1 VRKQSCERDCI
12 CSVII
17 TPGGTKKPF
26 IVSLILPSYVVH
38 AMMLNDHL
46 VMYLDNLMP
55 YCTVDGSCNE
65 GISFHGDSTS
75 PPTAIVDGCCNQGIS
90 FDIWRLQSFQI
101 AQCIDL
107 VNRCHYD
114 VVLLADHSITH

>member
-1 VRKQSCERDCI
+1 MKESLLM
-12 CSVII
+12 VI
-17 TPGGTKKPF
+17 
-26 IVSLILPSYVVH
+26 VQ
-38 AMMLNDHL
+38 A
-46 VMYLDNLMP
+46 LD
-55 YCTVDGSCNE
+55 
-65 GISFHGDSTS
+65 GDSTS
-75 PPTAIVDGCCNQGIS
+75 PPTAIASGCCNQGIS

>member
-55 YCTVDGSCNE
+55 YCTVGGSCNE

-90 FDIWRLQSFQI
+90 FDR
-101 AQCIDL
+101 
-107 VNRCHYD
+107 
-114 VVLLADHSITH
+114 